1 MQGFRPGSQGKSKS
15 TIHWNRRPWFLAVVA
30 DKFPRTKS
38 SDPGS
43 FLTLVCY
50 DQLRPTTSQLN
61 VTVIV
66 IRSNQPLTFH
76 INITAIQVT
85 MLDVCTLYS

>member
-1 MQGFRPGSQGKSKS
+1 V
-15 TIHWNRRPWFLAVVA
+15 VVA

-38 SDPGS
+38 SNARS

-66 IRSNQPLTFH
+66 TSRNQLLTFH
-76 INITAIQVT
+76 INITAIQIT
-85 MLDVCTLYS
+85 MLDVCKLFTKN